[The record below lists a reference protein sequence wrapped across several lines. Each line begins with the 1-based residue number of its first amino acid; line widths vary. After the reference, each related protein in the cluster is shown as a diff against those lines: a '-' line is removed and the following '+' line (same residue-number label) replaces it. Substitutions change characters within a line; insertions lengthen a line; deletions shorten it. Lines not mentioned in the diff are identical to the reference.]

1 MIEIPT
7 GLPSE
12 LVPLSWLIGVWEG
25 TGVIDYTVGE
35 SSVTREF
42 GQRVSFSHDGLP
54 YLNYNSYTWLLPEK
68 PKQVDDDA
76 AAAENAAEDAGAVAD
91 AAAADAAADA
101 AAPHGEA
108 EILEPLVTET
118 GYWRLERPLI
128 EGDPGPGML
137 PGVGPRPFG
146 TAQAVETL
154 RTTTGAFPLQVSI
167 VHPNGVSELYLGQI
181 NGPRIDLATDAVVR
195 TAGAKEYAAATRL
208 YGLVENHLLWA
219 WDIAALGQEL
229 RTHASARLAKVD

>member
-1 MIEIPT
+1 MIEIPS

-25 TGVIDYTVGE
+25 TGVIDYKIGDET
-35 SSVTREF
+35 VTREF

-54 YLNYNSYTWLLPEK
+54 YLNYNSYTWLLPEQ
-68 PKQVDDDA
+68 P
-76 AAAENAAEDAGAVAD
+76 
-91 AAAADAAADA
+91 AADAEGASTTDADGLSDDDGA
-101 AAPHGEA
+101 EATDAPLDPLAAP
-108 EILEPLVTET
+108 EPLVTET

-137 PGVGPRPFG
+137 PGQGPRPFG
-146 TAQAVETL
+146 TAQSVEAL
-154 RTTTGAFPLQVSI
+154 RTSTGAFPLQVSI

-181 NGPRIDLATDAVVR
+181 DGPRIDLATDAVVR

-219 WDIAALGQEL
+219 WDIAALGQDL
-229 RTHASARLAKVD
+229 RTHASARLAKAD